1 MTIHSTNATTAD
13 YRAYTEAFRAG
24 VRSAALTR
32 EVANAHAHAMPV
44 KDGDAFLAG
53 YDAEKRKLRAD
64 HEDFVRADRRFT
76 QEWDSA
82 SYRSAMIDAGRGRLL
97 R

>member
-1 MTIHSTNATTAD
+1 MTPQ
-13 YRAYTEAFRAG
+13 TEAEELAAAARALG
-24 VRSAALTR
+24 RELEDIEVHDDRSR
-32 EVANAHAHAMPV
+32 
-44 KDGDAFLAG
+44 
-53 YDAEKRKLRAD
+53 AERLRA

-82 SYRSAMIDAGRGRLL
+82 TYRSAMIDAGRGRLL